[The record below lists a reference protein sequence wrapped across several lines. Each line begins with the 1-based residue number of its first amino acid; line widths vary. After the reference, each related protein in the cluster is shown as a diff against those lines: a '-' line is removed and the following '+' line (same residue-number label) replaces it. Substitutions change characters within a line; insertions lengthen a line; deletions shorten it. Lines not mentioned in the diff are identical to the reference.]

1 MKSMSFLHEKG
12 FYVLS
17 EGEGRTRKKNENGNH
32 VGFDV
37 KSPVSLRIK
46 KKSFFKQFY
55 TKHYLNARDGR
66 RLHS

>member
-17 EGEGRTRKKNENGNH
+17 EEEN
-32 VGFDV
+32 V
-37 KSPVSLRIK
+37 KSLVSLRIK
-46 KKSFFKQFY
+46 KEIIFKQFY